1 MRSGPAPGSGDG
13 TAPQPLRI
21 VPPAEPTA
29 PSRPTP
35 AASAWSDQVK
45 ATYLEVRA
53 PLWRAVV
60 AWSGDVDVAD
70 EAVAEAF
77 AQLLRRGDEVLDPA
91 AWVWRA
97 AFRVA
102 AGDLQRRRGRAR
114 RVADPEALE
123 LVASPTDRLPDDA
136 LDLVTALQALTD
148 QQRHCIA
155 LVDVAG
161 HTAPS
166 AAEILGTSAATVR
179 VQLMRA
185 RRQLRT
191 LLADSPLD
199 PGAPSAGPEI
209 HPETRP

>member
-1 MRSGPAPGSGDG
+1 MRSGPAPGSGDES
-13 TAPQPLRI
+13 AERPMHL
-21 VPPAEPTA
+21 VPPLGTSA
-29 PSRPTP
+29 

-45 ATYLEVRA
+45 ATYIEVRA
-53 PLWRAVV
+53 PLWRALV

-77 AQLLRRGDEVLDPA
+77 AQLLRRGADVLDPA

-102 AGDLQRRRGRAR
+102 AGDLQRRRRRSRAG
-114 RVADPEALE
+114 ADPEVLE
-123 LVASPTDRLPDDA
+123 LVPSAADRLPDDA
-136 LDLVTALQALTD
+136 MDLVDALQALTD
-148 QQRHCIA
+148 QQRQCIA

-191 LLADSPLD
+191 LLADSNPD
-199 PGAPSAGPEI
+199 PGAPSTGSEI

>member
-1 MRSGPAPGSGDG
+1 MRSGSAPGSGDA
-13 TAPQPLRI
+13 APRPVRAVA
-21 VPPAEPTA
+21 VPAVRA
-29 PSRPTP
+29 VPS
-35 AASAWSDQVK
+35 AASVWSDQVRV
-45 ATYLEVRA
+45 TYLEVRG
-53 PLWRAVV
+53 PLWRALV
-60 AWSGDVDVAD
+60 AWSGEVDVAD

-77 AQLLRRGDEVLDPA
+77 AQLLRRGDEVADPA

-114 RVADPEALE
+114 RGVDPEVLE
-123 LVASPTDRLPDDA
+123 LVPSATDRLPDDA
-136 LDLVTALQALTD
+136 LDLVEALQGLTD

-191 LLADSPLD
+191 LLADSPRD
-199 PGAPSAGPEI
+199 PGVPSAGNEI

>member
-1 MRSGPAPGSGDG
+1 
-13 TAPQPLRI
+13 
-21 VPPAEPTA
+21 V
-29 PSRPTP
+29 
-35 AASAWSDQVK
+35 ASAWSDQVRL
-45 ATYLEVRA
+45 TYVEVRG
-53 PLWRAVV
+53 PLWRALV
-60 AWSGDVDVAD
+60 AWSGEVDVAD

-77 AQLLRRGDEVLDPA
+77 AQLLRRGDEVNDPS

-102 AGDLQRRRGRAR
+102 AGDLQQRRGRAR
-114 RVADPEALE
+114 RGADPQVLE
-123 LVASPTDRLPDDA
+123 LVPSVTDRLPDDA
-136 LDLVTALQALTD
+136 LDLVEALRSLTD
-148 QQRHCIA
+148 QQRSCIA

>member
-1 MRSGPAPGSGDG
+1 MRSGPAPGSGDAAASRPPRP
-13 TAPQPLRI
+13 TL
-21 VPPAEPTA
+21 VPAE
-29 PSRPTP
+29 RPALA
-35 AASAWSDQVK
+35 AASAWSDQVRL
-45 ATYLEVRA
+45 TYLEVRG
-53 PLWRAVV
+53 PLWRALV
-60 AWSGDVDVAD
+60 AWSGEVDVAD

-102 AGDLQRRRGRAR
+102 AGDLQQRRGRAR
-114 RVADPEALE
+114 RGADPEVLE
-123 LVASPTDRLPDDA
+123 LVPSATDRLPDDA
-136 LDLVTALQALTD
+136 LDLVAAIQALTD
-148 QQRHCIA
+148 QQRQCIA
-155 LVDVAG
+155 LVDIAG

-191 LLADSPLD
+191 LLADSHPD
-199 PGAPSAGPEI
+199 PGVPSAGPEI

>member
-1 MRSGPAPGSGDG
+1 MHRLA
-13 TAPQPLRI
+13 L
-21 VPPAEPTA
+21 
-29 PSRPTP
+29 
-35 AASAWSDQVK
+35 ASMDIQDFGAVS
-45 ATYLEVRA
+45 A
-53 PLWRAVV
+53 RAVV
-60 AWSGDVDVAD
+60 AGV
-70 EAVAEAF
+70 EAVCDPLGALYLPETRLLVVSDLHLEKGAAF
-77 AQLLRRGDEVLDPA
+77 ARRTGIE
-91 AWVWRA
+91 
-97 AFRVA
+97 
-102 AGDLQRRRGRAR
+102 RRRGLVQLGIVGLVDVNDA
-114 RVADPEALE
+114 EAGGSSIGALGTA
-123 LVASPTDRLPDDA
+123 LDAAGYRTAVIGNSDGSVPDDA